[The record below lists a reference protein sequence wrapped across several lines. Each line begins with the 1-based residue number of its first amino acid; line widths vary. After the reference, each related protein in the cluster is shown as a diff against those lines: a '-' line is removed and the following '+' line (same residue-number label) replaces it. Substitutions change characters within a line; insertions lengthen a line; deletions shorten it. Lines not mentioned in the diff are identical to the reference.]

1 MNDVVVAAA
10 VRTPVGS
17 IGGVFKDVPPEELL
31 RVAFQGAMDVSGVA
45 KEAVD
50 EVIAGQA
57 KQTTDA
63 PNIAR
68 VSALMMKIPEGTPA
82 YTVHRQCASG
92 MQAMLSGMQQIQCGY
107 SDVVLVG
114 AWRA

>member
-1 MNDVVVAAA
+1 MKDVVVVSA

-17 IGGVFKDVPPEELL
+17 IGGALKNILPEELL
-31 RVAFQGAMDVSGVA
+31 KIAMQGAIDKAGIS
-45 KEAVD
+45 KEIID

-57 KQTTDA
+57 KQTQDA

-68 VSALMMKIPEGTPA
+68 VASLGIRIPEETPA

-92 MQAMLSGMQQIQCGY
+92 MQAILSGMQQIQCGY
-107 SDVVLVG
+107 SDVI
-114 AWRA
+114 